1 MKDNTKTKN
10 NYDSLKAYVST
21 LKNILYAIHQVIFFS
36 QVEFLP
42 LYVSELSNLC
52 KIKELVS
59 KR

>member
-21 LKNILYAIHQVIFFS
+21 FKNILYAIHQVIFFS

-59 KR
+59 IR